1 MNPIR
6 IRINKTI
13 NRVLAI
19 LLETSVA
26 QQRIHMLAEG
36 RVNARLNRELQ
47 EIRANELNRAL
58 ARLTAAL
65 QARNKFETTEKSSY
79 LDAENKLDPRLDVLI
94 NVQSAIF
101 YLVHDKDP
109 AELTLSWKE
118 VDRII
123 REEIKKVTTDRAL
136 ARRNKHRLR

>member
-19 LLETSVA
+19 LLETSAA

-36 RVNARLNRELQ
+36 RINARLNRELQ

-58 ARLTAAL
+58 AKLTAAL
-65 QARNKFETTEKSSY
+65 QSRNKFETAEKSSY

-101 YLVHDKDP
+101 YLVQDKDP
-109 AELTLSWKE
+109 AELTLSWEE
-118 VDRII
+118 VDRVI
-123 REEIKKVTTDRAL
+123 REEIKKVTTVRAL
-136 ARRNKHRLR
+136 SRRNK

>member
-13 NRVLAI
+13 DRALAI
-19 LLETSVA
+19 LLETSAA

-36 RVNARLNRELQ
+36 RINARLNRELQ

-58 ARLTAAL
+58 AKLTAAL
-65 QARNKFETTEKSSY
+65 QSRNRFETAEKSSY
-79 LDAENKLDPRLDVLI
+79 LDAENKLDPRLNVLI

-109 AELTLSWKE
+109 AELTLSWE
-118 VDRII
+118 
-123 REEIKKVTTDRAL
+123 
-136 ARRNKHRLR
+136 